1 MPRALLHSQFE
12 ALEEPGP
19 DENAVIASIE
29 PEPREIV
36 AQILALLHLTAA
48 LEQEPLRSSALG
60 RENQPVTSSRAC
72 CMTIAR
78 VPPVGAACR
87 M

>member
-1 MPRALLHSQFE
+1 LLHGQFE

-60 RENQPVTSSRAC
+60 AKTS
-72 CMTIAR
+72 
-78 VPPVGAACR
+78 P
-87 M
+87 